1 MEARFLDLSRPLPG
15 DASVAGRPAEDAG
28 PVVQDLSR
36 FRLPQHFRGRSAVF
50 VQMWW
55 LVQGTLFAL
64 SPQVLYGWRN
74 VLLRAF
80 GAKVGR
86 GVLVRP
92 SVRITYPWKVTI
104 GDRSWIGDHA
114 ELYSLGEITIGADA
128 VVSQKAY
135 LCTGSHDHRSV
146 AFDIYAKPIVIED
159 QAWVCADVF
168 VHPGITVGRGAV
180 IAARSVLRSDAEPYG
195 LYSGAPA
202 ELRGRR
208 TLRGDPA

>member
-1 MEARFLDLSRPLPG
+1 MPDVDGLD
-15 DASVAGRPAEDAG
+15 
-28 PVVQDLSR
+28 
-36 FRLPQHFRGRSAVF
+36 
-50 VQMWW
+50 
-55 LVQGTLFAL
+55 
-64 SPQVLYGWRN
+64 
-74 VLLRAF
+74 LLRAF
-80 GAKVGR
+80 GARVGTN
-86 GVLVRP
+86 VLVRP
-92 SVRITYPWKVTI
+92 SVRITYPWKISI

-135 LCTGSHDHRSV
+135 LCTGSHDHRSP
-146 AFDIYAKPIVIED
+146 AFDIYANPIVVED

-168 VHPGITVGRGAV
+168 VHPGVVVGRGAV

-208 TLRGDPA
+208 QPRGEAS